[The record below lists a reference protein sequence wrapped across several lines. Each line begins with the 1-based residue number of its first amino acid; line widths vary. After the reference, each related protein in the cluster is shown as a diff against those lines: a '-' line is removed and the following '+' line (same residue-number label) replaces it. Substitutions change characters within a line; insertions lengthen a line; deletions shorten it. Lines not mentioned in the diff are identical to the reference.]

1 MHSTLKVVEM
11 MKDIWLRKETMM
23 RRSWNYRPVVSW
35 LLPVLVVVSVVGILE
50 FQKSFAAPATA
61 PQIGYRAP
69 QFTLTDLNGKKMN
82 LGTAV
87 NRNRITLV
95 NFWATW
101 CPPCRAEIPEL
112 VKFYGE
118 YKTKGVAL
126 LAVNLQESPEAVKA
140 FAGKNGMRFPVL
152 LDSSGKVAQ
161 VYQVYAIPTTFILD
175 RHGVIRDLIQGS
187 INLATLQTKVGKL
200 LAEK

>member
-1 MHSTLKVVEM
+1 
-11 MKDIWLRKETMM
+11 
-23 RRSWNYRPVVSW
+23 
-35 LLPVLVVVSVVGILE
+35 
-50 FQKSFAAPATA
+50 
-61 PQIGYRAP
+61 
-69 QFTLTDLNGKKMN
+69 MN